1 MFEKILGDLLE
12 QTDDVAFL
20 KINEQEEFAPII
32 YKSGKYSPEDA
43 IQKLSNLHKKWMH
56 MTRKTYQ
63 KYTLSFIKNW
73 SFVISSRIK
82 RSRDIRSVPFSI
94 IRWREFRNF

>member
-56 MTRKTYQ
+56 MTRN
-63 KYTLSFIKNW
+63 LKNKLLLLLNC
-73 SFVISSRIK
+73 SFVISSRVK
-82 RSRDIRSVPFSI
+82 RNRNNRSMSFYI
-94 IRWREFRNF
+94 IWRRKFRNY